1 MSAFYEFDQADA
13 FTSGAIGEPG
23 SRLFVI
29 QVRADGQ
36 RITMKCEKQ
45 QVAALA
51 QYMRQ
56 LLADAPDADDR
67 PIVDAMQLSSPI
79 DIEFVVGTVGIAYD
93 SRNDR
98 MVVQIE
104 ELVPTNDNNE
114 PIDDVD
120 PGRVRVQMSRGQAA
134 AFCEHSDDVVAAG
147 RPPCIFCGHPID
159 LDGHAC
165 PRMN

>member
-1 MSAFYEFDQADA
+1 MSVFYEFDHTNA

-36 RITMKCEKQ
+36 RVTMKCEKQ

-51 QYMRQ
+51 QYIRQ
-56 LLADAPDADDR
+56 LLADAPDAVDR
-67 PIVDAMQLSSPI
+67 PIDDAMQLSSPM

-98 MVVQIE
+98 IVVQIE
-104 ELVPTNDNNE
+104 ELTQTNDDDE
-114 PIDDVD
+114 PMMDND
-120 PGRVRVQMSRGQAA
+120 PGRVRVHMSRGQAA